1 MASIESQMC
10 LFKKYI
16 YERKINMKTFTFTH
30 LDLCTEFKIPSHFSL
45 VKPHQHYMSW
55 YYFLLIVFELP
66 VDGKIIYM

>member
-1 MASIESQMC
+1 MTSIESQMC

-45 VKPHQHYMSW
+45 VKAPSTLYVMVL
-55 YYFLLIVFELP
+55 FFINC
-66 VDGKIIYM
+66 I